1 MAVIFLELLLRRG
14 NSGNARK
21 KTFFY
26 RSPSLIIMSRIS
38 TMISIIQIHDDG
50 NLKFA
55 VFVGEENNNW
65 KATDDDTLKNQPM

>member
-1 MAVIFLELLLRRG
+1 
-14 NSGNARK
+14 
-21 KTFFY
+21 
-26 RSPSLIIMSRIS
+26 MSRIS

-65 KATDDDTLKNQPM
+65 KATDDDTLKNQPMWSWRFSLMMKGF

>member
-1 MAVIFLELLLRRG
+1 
-14 NSGNARK
+14 
-21 KTFFY
+21 
-26 RSPSLIIMSRIS
+26 MSRIS

>member
-1 MAVIFLELLLRRG
+1 MLEEEI
-14 NSGNARK
+14 
-21 KTFFY
+21 
-26 RSPSLIIMSRIS
+26 IIMSRIS